1 MQRLANNSDTMNE
14 KTPLRDWDDVYLATE
29 HDRHPSRTHKNIMLL
44 RNYRQTTAV
53 LLLIALLV
61 TFCLW
66 RRTTIQTNSDFEIEM
81 KDGFLR
87 SENDTYDAT
96 KKIKPFH
103 GTRLQ
108 ELDPTLLPGG
118 DSDPRGEKRLI
129 FVGDIHGCSKEL
141 KKLLAKVEFDSRRDH
156 LIAVGDTIS
165 KGPDNVGVLDELMRI
180 GASSVRGNHEDRIL
194 ALAPA
199 VLESGSLPVG
209 TDSYGEKF
217 AKDSKLL
224 RDLSPYHLDYLRS
237 MSLMFRVPPLPQA
250 KSTTQKHSSP
260 IGEEILV
267 VHAGLVPALPLDK
280 QDPYFVM
287 NMRSIHKKTHAP
299 FAEAES
305 KKAKT
310 EPWHELWN
318 WYNDRLYNHKSLKD
332 FRVSESTDVSATGT
346 GWFEWLRKG
355 SSRYP
360 KPQVVVYGHRSKEGL
375 QIERWSKGLDTGC
388 VTGGRLTALVLD
400 AKGRQD
406 IVHVGCKDYR

>member
-1 MQRLANNSDTMNE
+1 MEMEMNE
-14 KTPLRDWDDVYLATE
+14 
-29 HDRHPSRTHKNIMLL
+29 
-44 RNYRQTTAV
+44 
-53 LLLIALLV
+53 
-61 TFCLW
+61 
-66 RRTTIQTNSDFEIEM
+66 
-81 KDGFLR
+81 GFLR
-87 SENDTYDAT
+87 SGNETYDAT

-118 DSDPRGEKRLI
+118 DSDPHGERRLI
-129 FVGDIHGCSKEL
+129 FVGDIHGCAKEL
-141 KKLLAKVEFDSRRDH
+141 KKLLVKVDFDLERDH

-199 VLESGSLPVG
+199 VLESGALPVE
-209 TDSYGEKF
+209 TDSYSEKF

-224 RDLSPYHLDYLRS
+224 RDLSPYHLDYLRD
-237 MSLMFRVPPLPQA
+237 MSLMLRVPPLPQA

-299 FAEAES
+299 FVEAES

-332 FRVSESTDVSATGT
+332 FRVSESTDVSATGS

-355 SSRYP
+355 SSRHP
-360 KPQVVVYGHRSKEGL
+360 KPQIVVYGHRSKEGL

-388 VTGGRLTALVLD
+388 VTGGKLTALVLD